1 MRCQTIKKHT
11 MSREQQYQIRQQQ
24 IINDYQMGFI
34 SYDDYCRLIKTNTD
48 ILVQG
53 KEMIK

>member
-1 MRCQTIKKHT
+1 
-11 MSREQQYQIRQQQ
+11 MSRKQQYQIRQNQ

-53 KEMIK
+53 KEIIK

>member
-1 MRCQTIKKHT
+1 
-11 MSREQQYQIRQQQ
+11 MSRFKQYEVRQDQ
-24 IINDYQMGFI
+24 IISDYQMGFI

>member
-1 MRCQTIKKHT
+1 
-11 MSREQQYQIRQQQ
+11 MSREQQYRIRQNK
-24 IINDYQMGFI
+24 IISDYEMGFI

-53 KEMIK
+53 REMIK

>member
-1 MRCQTIKKHT
+1 
-11 MSREQQYQIRQQQ
+11 MSRKKQYQIRQNQ
-24 IINDYQMGFI
+24 IISDYQMGFI

-53 KEMIK
+53 KEIIK